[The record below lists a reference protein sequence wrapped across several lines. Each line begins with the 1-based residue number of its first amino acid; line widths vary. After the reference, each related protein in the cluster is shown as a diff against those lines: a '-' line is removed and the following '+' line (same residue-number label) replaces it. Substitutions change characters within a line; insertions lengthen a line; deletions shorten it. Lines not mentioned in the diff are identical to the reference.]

1 MQDAAEYAPDDLPD
15 EIVVKVRG
23 RTDFRPHFEWLDEQ
37 GIQPDVCLYFTVM
50 VCPSYREAEPGFDK
64 IWVNALGR
72 AHRQSTGMKGRAP
85 PPSRGLPQRAVD

>member
-1 MQDAAEYAPDDLPD
+1 MAAVQDAAKYAPDDLPD
-15 EIVVKVRG
+15 EIVVKDRG

-64 IWVNALGR
+64 TWVNY
-72 AHRQSTGMKGRAP
+72 P
-85 PPSRGLPQRAVD
+85 PPPGDWNSEPWGERIDIPPG